1 MACDECN
8 CYFSFWS
15 LFFPFTPL
23 TAGKRKISKKWKK
36 RLQISLFYTSVIKLM
51 IIWYWSVP
59 EIWHVTD
66 VIVISHFGLFFA
78 LLTPPPPNSQK
89 NENFTKMK
97 KYPGDIIILHK
108 CTKTHDNMMC
118 CSWDMV
124 RGRCN
129 YFSFWA
135 TFCPFTPLTAQ
146 KIKIS
151 LKWKKVLEISSF
163 YASVPKIMIIC
174 YIVLEIW
181 HMMYVIVV
189 FHLGN
194 FLHFYPLTAQK

>member
-1 MACDECN
+1 
-8 CYFSFWS
+8 
-15 LFFPFTPL
+15 
-23 TAGKRKISKKWKK
+23 
-36 RLQISLFYTSVIKLM
+36 
-51 IIWYWSVP
+51 
-59 EIWHVTD
+59 
-66 VIVISHFGLFFA
+66 
-78 LLTPPPPNSQK
+78 
-89 NENFTKMK
+89 MK

-194 FLHFYPLTAQK
+194 FLHFYPLTAQKKKFQKNEEKKHLEISWSFAILFLRHAVWWMLYAILFLRHGTWHM

>member
-1 MACDECN
+1 MVSFFPFYPTNSWKKENFKKVKKTPADIIVLHKCYKTHDHMILICSWDMTCDGCN
-8 CYFSFWS
+8 CYFSFWA
-15 LFFPFTPL
+15 FFCPFNP
-23 TAGKRKISKKWKK
+23 
-36 RLQISLFYTSVIKLM
+36 
-51 IIWYWSVP
+51 
-59 EIWHVTD
+59 
-66 VIVISHFGLFFA
+66 
-78 LLTPPPPNSQK
+78 PPPPNSQK